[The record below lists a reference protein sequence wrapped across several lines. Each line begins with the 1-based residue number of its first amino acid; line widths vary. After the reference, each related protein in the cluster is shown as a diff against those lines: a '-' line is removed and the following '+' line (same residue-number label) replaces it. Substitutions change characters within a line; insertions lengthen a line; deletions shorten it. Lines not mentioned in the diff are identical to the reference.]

1 MTARDVAHQRK
12 RARKRK
18 LSREA
23 PPFVQ
28 AGPVRESALPWS
40 LYKRLRY
47 RAELEYG
54 GMRTPMLAAVWIN
67 DWLLDPQ
74 PLPVFESLEKR
85 RRLHTFRL
93 PERVWERFDAQA
105 QRCGREPEALL
116 WDLLAERAPVPGVH
130 RPLSEDFW
138 GMV

>member
-1 MTARDVAHQRK
+1 MTAQADSAKRK

-47 RAELEYG
+47 WAELEYG
-54 GMRTPMLAAVWIN
+54 GMRTPMLAAVWVN
-67 DWLLDPQ
+67 DWLIDPQ
-74 PLPVFESLEKR
+74 PLPAFVHLEKR

-93 PERVWERFDAQA
+93 PELVWERFDRQA
-105 QRCGREPEALL
+105 QRLGREPEALL
-116 WDLLAERAPVPGVH
+116 WDLLAERAPIPGVT
-130 RPLSEDFW
+130 RPLSEAF
-138 GMV
+138 GEMA